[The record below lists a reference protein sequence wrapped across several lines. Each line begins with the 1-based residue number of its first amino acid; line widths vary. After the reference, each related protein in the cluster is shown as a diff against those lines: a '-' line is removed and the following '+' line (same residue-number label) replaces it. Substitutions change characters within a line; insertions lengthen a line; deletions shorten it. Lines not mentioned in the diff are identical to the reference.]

1 MKKKYL
7 ILLLFFIGILAG
19 YSQNITV
26 KGKVSDATGLPLPG
40 ANVSVKGTKI
50 AVATDMDGAY
60 QIEAA
65 KGATLV
71 FSYIGFLN
79 EEIKATSSTLNVK
92 LKEGGETNLEEV
104 VVTAMGISNKTKSI
118 GYSQQSLKA
127 ADVQRPG
134 QLNALQALQGSVSGV
149 TISKTSGE
157 AGGGVDILI
166 RGVSSLNTGSNNQ
179 PLIVIDGNPVS
190 NNVIAGNVLPS
201 SGSNSPN
208 SAEQFS
214 FSNRGVDINPNDIES
229 YTVLKGAGATA
240 LYGILAGNGVIV
252 ITTKKGKE
260 GKTKVSIS
268 SSTTMSEVNKYPELQ
283 SMYREGSYRQTS
295 INPAPQTFGYYP
307 AVKSMNANTPTGI
320 QFNVNPSSAT
330 GALIAGGFQSNG
342 PLYSSA
348 DDKSIYYRNFY
359 KDFFNTGVTFDNNV
373 SLSGGT
379 EKMNYFVSAS
389 SSKSQG
395 IVPNTDYAR
404 KTLKFNGNYRLSEKL
419 KLGTSITYANSGGAR
434 ANGGDKSVMS
444 SLSYWSP
451 SIDVNDYLTPSG
463 TMKDWTLGTIDQPV
477 YLAMTSNLTDKVNR
491 WIASADL
498 NWQAN
503 SWLNVV
509 YRGSVDNYSDFRNR
523 YVGPELDTGISV
535 KGFIVNQNIS
545 FTGLNS
551 NLLATA
557 SKKFGDFNTSLMLGH
572 QIFDTETNNNYV
584 RGEGLLIR
592 NFNNISNTTNK
603 FSEQKTERVRTVGYF
618 TELKA
623 DYKERLFAA
632 ATARRDYAST
642 LPEATRDFDY
652 YSANLAFIFHDL
664 IDKNGSILS
673 FGKLRGSWAQVG
685 KIPSFGI
692 GLYSTPDVSPFNG
705 IGGVSIGTVGS
716 NPEIRAEIVTTWEGG
731 IDLRFFRDR
740 LRLEYTYFDRTSDG
754 QILAA
759 TLPYS
764 TGWTGAWDNNGSM
777 QTKGHELTLAADIVK
792 NNNFKW
798 TATVNFTAYETEVL
812 DLNGFDQIDFA
823 NDAGAS
829 EVYSRVKVG
838 DAMGSIYAQSWKY
851 IDGQRLIGTNGLPV
865 METDANG
872 AIKYTNVGNAFPDY
886 VVTLNNTFKYKNW
899 DLGFLFEYKAGGE
912 GFDPAERNGIRNGS
926 LKMTEDRNYLKVLD
940 GVKSDGAGGY
950 VANDKQIMY
959 DGNTYWRNAI
969 INRASEI
976 LIQDTSWIKLRNVS
990 LTYNFSSDI
999 ASVLKLSN
1007 ASLSVSGNNFL
1018 LWTPWRGFDPEG
1030 SQYGAGSN
1038 VYGFSGKNI
1047 PLTQSFSIGLNV
1059 GF

>member
-7 ILLLFFIGILAG
+7 ILLLFFAGILTN

-26 KGKVSDATGLPLPG
+26 KGKVSDANGLSLPG
-40 ANVSVKGTKI
+40 ANVSVKGTKS
-50 AVATDMDGAY
+50 AVATDMDGNY
-60 QIEAA
+60 EIETS
-65 KGATLV
+65 KGTTLI
-71 FSYIGFLN
+71 FSFIGFLN
-79 EEIKATSSTLNVK
+79 QEIKVSGSTLNVK

-104 VVTAMGISNKTKSI
+104 VVTAMGISNKSKSL
-118 GYSQQSLKA
+118 GYANQTIKA
-127 ADVQRPG
+127 TDVERPG

-179 PLIVIDGNPVS
+179 PLIVIDGNPIS

-214 FSNRGVDINPNDIES
+214 FSNRGIDINPNDIES

-240 LYGILAGNGVIV
+240 LYGILAGNGVII

-260 GKTKVSIS
+260 GKTKINIT

-283 SMYREGSYRQTS
+283 STYREGSYRQTS

-307 AVKSMNANTPTGI
+307 IVKSMSANTPTGI

-330 GALIAGGFQSNG
+330 GALLNGGFQTNG
-342 PLYSSA
+342 PKYSSA
-348 DDKSIYYRNFY
+348 DDKSIYFRDFY
-359 KDFFNTGVTFDNNV
+359 KDFFLTGVTFDNNLSV
-373 SLSGGT
+373 SGGT
-379 EKMNYFVSAS
+379 EKLNYFVSAS

-395 IVPNTDYAR
+395 IVPNSDYAR
-404 KTLKFNGNYRLSEKL
+404 KTLKFNGNYRLSDKL
-419 KLGTSITYANSGGAR
+419 KFGTSITYANSGGAR

-463 TMKDWTLGTIDQPV
+463 TMKDWTAGTIDQPV

-498 NWQAN
+498 NWQAK

-509 YRGSVDNYSDFRNR
+509 YRGSVDNYSDYRNR

-535 KGFIVNQNIS
+535 KGFIVDQNIS

-603 FSEQKTERVRTVGYF
+603 FAEQKTERVRTVGYF
-618 TELKA
+618 AELKA
-623 DYKERLFAA
+623 DYKDRLYAA
-632 ATARRDYAST
+632 ATARRDQAST
-642 LPEATRDFDY
+642 LPAQSRDFDY
-652 YSANLAFIFHDL
+652 YSTNLAFVFHDL
-664 IDKNGSILS
+664 IDKNGSLLS

-685 KIPSFGI
+685 KIPPFGI
-692 GLYSTPDVSPFNG
+692 GRYSTPDVIPFNG
-705 IGGVSIGTVGS
+705 IGGVSLGTVGA
-716 NPEIRAEIVTTWEGG
+716 NPKIRAEIVSTWEGG
-731 IDLRFFRDR
+731 VDLRFFRDR
-740 LRLEYTYFDRTSDG
+740 LRLEYTYFDRKSDG
-754 QILAA
+754 QILPAGLA
-759 TLPYS
+759 FS
-764 TGWTGAWDNNGSM
+764 TGQTSSWDNNGSM
-777 QTKGHELTLAADIVK
+777 QTTGHELTLAADIVK
-792 NNNFKW
+792 NNTFRWN
-798 TATVNFTAYETEVL
+798 AIVNFTAYETEVL
-812 DLNGFDQIDFA
+812 SLNGFDQIDFA

-851 IDGQRLIGTNGLPV
+851 VNGKLLIGTNGLPS
-865 METDANG
+865 METDKNG
-872 AIKYTNVGNAFPDY
+872 AILYTNVGNAFPDY
-886 VVTLNNTFKYKNW
+886 VITLNNNFSYKNW
-899 DLGFLFEYKAGGE
+899 DLGFMFEYKAGGE
-912 GFDPAERNGIRNGS
+912 GFDPAERNSIRNGS
-926 LKMTEDRNYLKVLD
+926 LKMTEVRELTVLD

-950 VANDKQIMY
+950 VPNDKQIMT
-959 DGNTYWRNAI
+959 DGNTYWRNAV

-990 LTYNFSSDI
+990 LTYNFSSDLI
-999 ASVLKLSN
+999 SVLKLSN
-1007 ASLSVSGNNFL
+1007 ASLSVNGNNFL

-1030 SQYGAGSN
+1030 SQYGADSN

-1047 PLTQSFSIGLNV
+1047 PLTQSFSMGLNI

>member
-1 MKKKYL
+1 MKKNYL
-7 ILLLFFIGILAG
+7 ILLLFFVGILSS
-19 YSQNITV
+19 YSQNFTV
-26 KGKVSDATGLPLPG
+26 KGKVSDANGLSLPG
-40 ANVSVKGTKI
+40 ANVSVKGSKS
-50 AVATDMDGAY
+50 AVATDMDGNYEIATS
-60 QIEAA
+60 

-71 FSYIGFLN
+71 FSFIGFSNL
-79 EEIKATSSTLNVK
+79 EVKVTGSTLNVK

-104 VVTAMGISNKTKSI
+104 VVTAMGISNKTKSL
-118 GYSQQSLKA
+118 GYANQTIKA
-127 ADVQRPG
+127 ADVERPG

-179 PLIVIDGNPVS
+179 PLIVIDGNPIS

-208 SAEQFS
+208 SNEQFS
-214 FSNRGVDINPNDIES
+214 FSNRGIDINPNDIES

-240 LYGILAGNGVIV
+240 LYGILAGNGVII

-260 GKTKVSIS
+260 GRTKINIT
-268 SSTTMSEVNKYPELQ
+268 SSTTMNEVNKYPELQ
-283 SMYREGSYRQTS
+283 STYREGSYRQTS
-295 INPAPQTFGYYP
+295 INPAPRTFDYYP

-320 QFNVNPSSAT
+320 SFNVNPSSAT
-330 GALIAGGFQSNG
+330 GALLNGGFQTNG
-342 PLYSSA
+342 PKYSSA
-348 DDKSIYYRNFY
+348 DDKSIYFRDFY
-359 KDFFNTGVTFDNNV
+359 KDFFLTGVTFDNNV
-373 SLSGGT
+373 SVSGGT

-389 SSKSQG
+389 SSKSSG
-395 IVPNTDYAR
+395 IVPNSDYTR
-404 KTLKFNGNYRLSEKL
+404 KTLKFNGNYRMSDKL
-419 KLGTSITYANSGGAR
+419 KFGTSITYANSGGAR

-463 TMKDWTLGTIDQPV
+463 TMKDWTVGTIDQPV

-491 WIASADL
+491 WIASADM

-509 YRGSVDNYSDFRNR
+509 YRGSVDNYSDYRNR

-535 KGFIVNQNIS
+535 KGFIVDQNIG

-557 SKKFGDFNTSLMLGH
+557 VKKFGDFNTSLMLGH

-603 FSEQKTERVRTVGYF
+603 FAEQKTERVRTVGYF
-618 TELKA
+618 AELKA
-623 DYKERLFAA
+623 DYKERVFAA
-632 ATARRDYAST
+632 ATARRDQAST
-642 LPEATRDFDY
+642 LPEETRDFDY
-652 YSANLAFIFHDL
+652 YSTNLAFVFHDL
-664 IDKNGSILS
+664 LDKNGSLLS

-685 KIPSFGI
+685 KIPPFGI
-692 GLYSTPDVSPFNG
+692 GRYSTPDVIPFNG
-705 IGGVSIGTVGS
+705 IGGVSLGTIGA

-731 IDLRFFRDR
+731 VDLRFFRDR
-740 LRLEYTYFDRTSDG
+740 LRLEYTYFDRKSDG
-754 QILAA
+754 QILPAGLA
-759 TLPYS
+759 YS
-764 TGWTGAWDNNGSM
+764 TGQTSSWDNNGSM
-777 QTKGHELTLAADIVK
+777 QTTGHELTLAADIIK
-792 NNNFKW
+792 NNTFKW
-798 TATVNFTAYETEVL
+798 NAIVNFTAYDTEVL
-812 DLNGFDQIDFA
+812 SLNGFDQIDFA

-838 DAMGSIYAQSWKY
+838 DPMGSIYAQSWKY
-851 IDGQRLIGTNGLPV
+851 IDGKLLIGSNGLPT
-865 METDANG
+865 METDKNG
-872 AIKYTNVGNAFPDY
+872 ALLYTNVGNAFPDY
-886 VVTLNNTFKYKNW
+886 VITLNNNFSYKNW
-899 DLGFLFEYKAGGE
+899 DLGFMFEYKAGGE

-926 LKMTEDRNYLKVLD
+926 LKMTEERKLTVLD
-940 GVKSDGAGGY
+940 GVKSNGAGAY
-950 VANDKQIMY
+950 VPNDIQVMT
-959 DGNTYWRNAI
+959 DGNTYWRNAVV
-969 INRASEI
+969 NRASEI

-990 LTYNFSSDI
+990 LTYNFSSNLI
-999 ASVLKLSN
+999 SVLKLSN
-1007 ASLSVSGNNFL
+1007 ASLSVNGNNFL

-1030 SQYGAGSN
+1030 SQYGAASN

-1047 PLTQSFSIGLNV
+1047 PLTQSFSMGLNI

>member
-7 ILLLFFIGILAG
+7 ILLLFFAGILSS
-19 YSQNITV
+19 YSQSITV
-26 KGKVSDATGLPLPG
+26 KGKVSDANGLSLPG
-40 ANVSVKGTKI
+40 ANVSVKGTKS
-50 AVATDMDGAY
+50 AVATDMDGNYEIGAS
-60 QIEAA
+60 
-65 KGATLV
+65 KGAILV
-71 FSYIGFLN
+71 FSFIGFLN
-79 EEIKATSSTLNVK
+79 QEVKVSGNTLNVK

-104 VVTAMGISNKTKSI
+104 VVTAMGISNKSKSL
-118 GYSQQSLKA
+118 GYANQTIKA
-127 ADVQRPG
+127 ADVERPG

-179 PLIVIDGNPVS
+179 PLIVIDGNPIS

-214 FSNRGVDINPNDIES
+214 FSNRGIDINPNDIES

-240 LYGILAGNGVIV
+240 LYGILAGNGVII

-260 GKTKVSIS
+260 GKTKINIT

-283 SMYREGSYRQTS
+283 STYREGSYRQTS

-307 AVKSMNANTPTGI
+307 IVKSMNANTPTGI

-330 GALIAGGFQSNG
+330 GALLNGGFQTNG
-342 PLYSSA
+342 PKYSSA
-348 DDKSIYYRNFY
+348 DDKSIYFRDFY
-359 KDFFNTGVTFDNNV
+359 KDFFLTGVTFDNNLSV
-373 SLSGGT
+373 SGGT
-379 EKMNYFVSAS
+379 EKLNYFVSAS

-395 IVPNTDYAR
+395 IVPNSDYTR
-404 KTLKFNGNYRLSEKL
+404 KTLKFNGNYRLSDKL
-419 KLGTSITYANSGGAR
+419 KFGTSITYANSGGAR

-463 TMKDWTLGTIDQPV
+463 TMKDWTAGTIDQPV

-509 YRGSVDNYSDFRNR
+509 YRGSVDNYSDYRNR

-535 KGFIVNQNIS
+535 KGFIVDQNIS

-557 SKKFGDFNTSLMLGH
+557 SKKFGDLNTSLMLGH

-603 FSEQKTERVRTVGYF
+603 FAEQKTERVRTVGYF
-618 TELKA
+618 AELKA
-623 DYKERLFAA
+623 DYKERLYAA
-632 ATARRDYAST
+632 ATARRDQAST
-642 LPEATRDFDY
+642 LPEATRNFDY
-652 YSANLAFIFHDL
+652 YSTNLAFIFHDL
-664 IDKNGSILS
+664 LDKNGSLLS

-685 KIPSFGI
+685 KIPPFGI
-692 GLYSTPDVSPFNG
+692 GRYSTPDVIPFNG
-705 IGGVSIGTVGS
+705 IGGVSLGTVGA
-716 NPEIRAEIVTTWEGG
+716 NPKIRAEIVSTWEGG
-731 IDLRFFRDR
+731 VDLRFFRDR
-740 LRLEYTYFDRTSDG
+740 LRLEYTYFDRKSDG
-754 QILAA
+754 QILPAGLA
-759 TLPYS
+759 FS
-764 TGWTGAWDNNGSM
+764 TGQTSSWDNNGSM
-777 QTKGHELTLAADIVK
+777 QTTGHELTLAADIVK
-792 NNNFKW
+792 NNTFRWN
-798 TATVNFTAYETEVL
+798 AIVNFTAYETEVL
-812 DLNGFDQIDFA
+812 SLNGFDQIDFA

-851 IDGQRLIGTNGLPV
+851 VNGKLLIGTNGLPS
-865 METDANG
+865 METDKNG
-872 AIKYTNVGNAFPDY
+872 ALLYTNVGNAFPDY
-886 VVTLNNTFKYKNW
+886 VITLNNNFSYKNW
-899 DLGFLFEYKAGGE
+899 DLGFMFEYKAGGE
-912 GFDPAERNGIRNGS
+912 GFDPAERNSIRNGS
-926 LKMTEDRNYLKVLD
+926 LKMTEVRELTVLD

-950 VANDKQIMY
+950 VPNDKQIMT
-959 DGNTYWRNAI
+959 DGNTYWRNAV

-990 LTYNFSSDI
+990 LTYNFSSDLI
-999 ASVLKLSN
+999 SVLKLSN
-1007 ASLSVSGNNFL
+1007 ASLSVNGNNFL

-1030 SQYGAGSN
+1030 SQYGADSN

-1047 PLTQSFSIGLNV
+1047 PLTKSFSMGLNI

>member
-7 ILLLFFIGILAG
+7 ILLLFFFGILTT

-26 KGKVSDATGLPLPG
+26 KGKVSDAQGLPLPG
-40 ANVSVKGTKI
+40 ANVSLKGTKS
-50 AVATDMDGAY
+50 AVATDIDGKY
-60 QIEAA
+60 QIEAQ
-65 KGATLV
+65 KGATLM
-71 FSYIGFLN
+71 FSYIGFSN
-79 EEIKATSSTLNVK
+79 QEIKVTGSILNVI
-92 LKEGGETNLEEV
+92 LKENGENKLEEV
-104 VVTAMGISNKTKSI
+104 VVTAMGIKNKTKSL
-118 GYSQQSLKA
+118 GYANQTIKA
-127 ADVQRPG
+127 ADVERPG

-201 SGSNSPN
+201 SGSNSPS

-214 FSNRGVDINPNDIES
+214 FSNRGIDINPNDIES

-240 LYGILAGNGVIV
+240 LYGILAGNGVII

-260 GKTKVSIS
+260 GKTKVNIT

-295 INPAPQTFGYYP
+295 VNPAPQTFGYYP
-307 AVKSMNANTPTGI
+307 AVKSMNANTPSGI
-320 QFNVNPSSAT
+320 EFMVNPSSAS

-342 PLYSSA
+342 PKYSSA
-348 DDKSIYYRNFY
+348 DDKSIYFRNFY
-359 KDFFNTGVTFDNNV
+359 KDFFLTGVTLDNNV

-395 IVPNTDYAR
+395 IVPNSDYAR
-404 KTLKFNGNYRLSEKL
+404 KTLKFNGNYKLSEKL

-498 NWQAN
+498 NWQAY

-523 YVGPELDTGISV
+523 YVGPELDTGIGV
-535 KGFIVNQNIS
+535 KGFIVDQNIS

-584 RGEGLLIR
+584 RGEGLLLR

-603 FSEQKTERVRTVGYF
+603 FAEQKTERVRTVGYF

-623 DYKERLFAA
+623 DYKDRVFAA
-632 ATARRDYAST
+632 ATARRDQAST
-642 LPEATRDFDY
+642 LPAANRDFNY
-652 YSANLAFIFHDL
+652 YSTNLAFVFHDL

-685 KIPSFGI
+685 KIPPFGI
-692 GLYSTPDVSPFNG
+692 GRYSTPDVSPFNG
-705 IGGVSIGTVGS
+705 IGGVSLGNVGA
-716 NPEIRAEIVTTWEGG
+716 NPKIRAEIVTTWEGG
-731 IDLRFFRDR
+731 IDLRFLRDR
-740 LRLEYTYFDRTSDG
+740 VRLEYTYFDRTSDG
-754 QILAA
+754 QILPAGLA
-759 TLPYS
+759 YS
-764 TGWTGAWDNNGSM
+764 TGQTASWDNNGSM

-792 NNNFKW
+792 NNTFKW

-812 DLNGFDQIDFA
+812 SLNGFDQIDFA

-851 IDGQRLIGTNGLPV
+851 VNGKRLIGSNGLPV
-865 METDANG
+865 MATDANG
-872 AIKYTNVGNAFPDY
+872 AILYTNVGNAFPDY
-886 VVTLNNTFKYKNW
+886 VVTLNNSFKYKNF
-899 DLGFLFEYKAGGE
+899 DLAFLFEYKKGGE

-926 LKMTEDRNYLKVLD
+926 LKMTEDRNHLTVLD

-950 VANDKQIMY
+950 VTNDKQIML

-976 LIQDTSWIKLRNVS
+976 LIQDTSWFKLRNVS
-990 LTYNFSSDI
+990 LTYNLSSDLV
-999 ASVLKLSN
+999 SLLKLSN
-1007 ASLSVSGNNFL
+1007 ASFSVSGNNFL

-1047 PLTQSFSIGLNV
+1047 PLTQSFSLGLNI

>member
-1 MKKKYL
+1 MKKNYL
-7 ILLLFFIGILAG
+7 ILLVFLLGILTS

-26 KGKVSDATGLPLPG
+26 KGKVTDVQGLPLPG
-40 ANVSVKGTKI
+40 ANVSLKGTKS
-50 AVATDMDGAY
+50 AVATDIDGNY
-60 QIEAA
+60 QIEAQ

-71 FSYIGFLN
+71 FSFIGFSN
-79 EEIKATSSTLNVK
+79 QEVKIVGNTHNVT
-92 LKEGGETNLEEV
+92 LKEGEDNKLEEV
-104 VVTAMGISNKTKSI
+104 VVTAMGIKNKTKSL
-118 GYSQQSLKA
+118 GYASQSLKA
-127 ADVQRPG
+127 ADIERPG
-134 QLNALQALQGSVSGV
+134 QLNALQSLQGSVSGV

-166 RGVSSLNTGSNNQ
+166 RGISSLNTGSNNQ

-201 SGSNSPN
+201 SGSNSPS

-214 FSNRGVDINPNDIES
+214 FSNRGIDINPNDIET

-240 LYGILAGNGVIV
+240 LYGILAGNGVII

-260 GKTKVSIS
+260 GKTKVTIS
-268 SSTTMSEVNKYPELQ
+268 SSTTFSEVNKYPELQ
-283 SMYREGSYRQTS
+283 STYREGSYRQTS
-295 INPAPQTFGYYP
+295 INPAPKTFDYYP

-320 QFNVNPSSAT
+320 EFNVNPSSAT

-342 PLYSSA
+342 PKYSSA
-348 DDKSIYYRNFY
+348 DDKSIYFRNFY
-359 KDFFNTGVTFDNNV
+359 KDFFLTGVSIDNNV
-373 SLSGGT
+373 SLSGGN
-379 EKMNYFVSAS
+379 ERMNYFVSAS
-389 SSKSQG
+389 SSKSEG
-395 IVPNTDYAR
+395 IVPNTDYIR
-404 KTLKFNGNYRLSEKL
+404 KTLKFNGNYKLSETL
-419 KLGTSITYANSGGAR
+419 KLGTSVTYANSGGAR

-444 SLSYWSP
+444 ALSYWSP

-498 NWQAN
+498 TWQAK

-509 YRGSVDNYSDFRNR
+509 YRGSIDNYSDVRNR
-523 YVGPELDTGISV
+523 YVGPELDTGIGV
-535 KGFIVNQNIS
+535 KGFIVDQSIN

-557 SKKFGDFNTSLMLGH
+557 SKKFGDFNTSLMVGH
-572 QIFDTETNNNYV
+572 QIYDTDTDNNYV

-603 FSEQKTERVRTVGYF
+603 FAEQKTERVRTVGYF

-623 DYKERLFAA
+623 DYKERIFAA

-642 LPEATRDFDY
+642 LPKQTRDFDY

-664 IDKNGSILS
+664 IDKEGSLLS

-685 KIPSFGI
+685 KIPPFGI
-692 GLYSTPDVSPFNG
+692 GRYSTPNVSPFNG
-705 IGGVSIGTVGS
+705 IGGISLGTVGA
-716 NPEIRAEIVTTWEGG
+716 NPEIKAEIVTTLEGG
-731 IDLRFFRDR
+731 VDLRFLHDR
-740 LRLEYTYFDRTSDG
+740 IRMEYTYFDRKSDG
-754 QILAA
+754 QILPAGLA
-759 TLPYS
+759 YS
-764 TGWTGAWDNNGSM
+764 TGLTSYWDNNGSM
-777 QTKGHELTLAADIVK
+777 KTTGHELTFAADIFK
-792 NNNFKW
+792 NNNFNW
-798 TATVNFTAYETEVL
+798 TAIVNFTAYKTEVL

-851 IDGQRLIGTNGLPV
+851 VNGKRFIGSNGLPV
-865 METDANG
+865 MATDANG
-872 AIKYTNVGNAFPDY
+872 AILYTNVGNAFPDY
-886 VVTLNNTFKYKNW
+886 VVTLNNKFKYRNW
-899 DLGFLFEYKAGGE
+899 DFEFLFEYKKGGE
-912 GFDPAERNGIRNGS
+912 GFDPAERNGIRNGN
-926 LKMTEDRNYLKVLD
+926 LKMTEDRNHLTILE

-950 VANDKQIMY
+950 VPNDKEIML
-959 DGNTYWRNAI
+959 DGNTYWRNAAV
-969 INRASEI
+969 NRASEI
-976 LIQDTSWIKLRNVS
+976 LIQDTSWLKLRNVA
-990 LTYNFSSDI
+990 LTYNLSSDI
-999 ASVLKLSN
+999 VSRLKLSN
-1007 ASLSVSGNNFL
+1007 VSFSLSGNNFL

-1030 SQYGAGSN
+1030 SQYGASSN

-1047 PLTQSFSIGLNV
+1047 PLTKSYTMGLNI

>member
-7 ILLLFFIGILAG
+7 ILLLFFVGILSN

-26 KGKVSDATGLPLPG
+26 KGKVSDAAGLPLPG
-40 ANVSVKGTKI
+40 ANVSLKGNKSAI
-50 AVATDMDGAY
+50 ATDIDGNY
-60 QIEAA
+60 QIEAS

-71 FSYIGFLN
+71 FSYIGFSN
-79 EEIKATSSTLNVK
+79 QEIKVTGSSLNVI
-92 LKEGGETNLEEV
+92 LKENGENKLEEV
-104 VVTAMGISNKTKSI
+104 VVTAMGIRNKTKSL
-118 GYSQQSLKA
+118 GYANQTIKA
-127 ADVQRPG
+127 ADVERPG

-201 SGSNSPN
+201 SGSNSQG

-214 FSNRGVDINPNDIES
+214 FSNRGIDINPNDIES

-260 GKTKVSIS
+260 GKTKVSFS
-268 SSTTMSEVNKYPELQ
+268 SSTTMSDVNKYPELQ
-283 SMYREGSYRQTS
+283 STYREGSYRQTS
-295 INPAPQTFGYYP
+295 INPAPKTFDYYP

-320 QFNVNPSSAT
+320 EFNTNPSSAT
-330 GALIAGGFQSNG
+330 GALISGGFQSNG
-342 PLYSSA
+342 PMYSSA
-348 DDKSIYYRNFY
+348 DDKSIYFRNFY
-359 KDFFNTGVTFDNNV
+359 KDFFQTGVTFDNNV
-373 SLSGGT
+373 SVSGGT
-379 EKMNYFVSAS
+379 EKLNYFVSAS

-395 IVPNTDYAR
+395 IVPNSDYVR
-404 KTLKFNGNYRLSEKL
+404 KTLKFNGNYKLSDKL
-419 KLGTSITYANSGGAR
+419 KFGTSITYANSGGAR

-444 SLSYWSP
+444 ALSYWSP

-463 TMKDWTLGTIDQPV
+463 TMKDWTAGTIDQPV
-477 YLAMTSNLTDKVNR
+477 YLAMTSNLKDNVNR

-498 NWQAN
+498 NWQAY

-509 YRGSVDNYSDFRNR
+509 YRGSVDNYSDYRNR

-545 FTGLNS
+545 FMGLNS

-557 SKKFGDFNTSLMLGH
+557 SKKFGDFNTSLMVGH

-584 RGEGLLIR
+584 RGEGLLLR

-603 FSEQKTERVRTVGYF
+603 FAEQKTERVRTVGYF

-623 DYKERLFAA
+623 DYKDRIFAA
-632 ATARRDYAST
+632 ATARRDQAST
-642 LPEATRDFDY
+642 LPAANRDFNY
-652 YSANLAFIFHDL
+652 YSANLAFVFHDL

-685 KIPSFGI
+685 KIPPFGI
-692 GLYSTPDVSPFNG
+692 GRYSTPDVSPFNG
-705 IGGVSIGTVGS
+705 IGGVSLGNVGS
-716 NPEIRAEIVTTWEGG
+716 NPEIKAEIVTTWEGG
-731 IDLRFFRDR
+731 IDLRFFHDR

-754 QILAA
+754 QILPAGLA
-759 TLPYS
+759 YS
-764 TGWTGAWDNNGSM
+764 TGQTASWDNNGSM

-792 NNNFKW
+792 NNSFKW
-798 TATVNFTAYETEVL
+798 TATVNFTAYKTEVL
-812 DLNGFDQIDFA
+812 SLNGFDQIDFA

-851 IDGQRLIGTNGLPV
+851 VNGQRVIGSNGLPV
-865 METDANG
+865 MATDANG
-872 AIKYTNVGNAFPDY
+872 AILYTNVGNAFPDY
-886 VVTLNNTFKYKNW
+886 VVTLNNSFKYKNF
-899 DLGFLFEYKAGGE
+899 DLAFLFEYKAGGE

-926 LKMTEDRNYLKVLD
+926 LKMTEDRNHLTVLE

-950 VANDKQIMY
+950 VTNDKQIML

-976 LIQDTSWIKLRNVS
+976 LIQDTSWLKLRNIS
-990 LTYNFSSDI
+990 LTYNLSSDLV
-999 ASVLKLSN
+999 SLLKLSN
-1007 ASLSVSGNNFL
+1007 ASFSVSGNNFL

-1047 PLTQSFSIGLNV
+1047 PLTKSFSLGLNI